1 MKRSVSLITWLVLL
15 WAWSWPLVPAPAA
28 DKVLGQR
35 AQLPNGLVWLFSPQ
49 TDLPLVSI
57 NLTLKAGSWFEPPDK
72 AGLAHLTATMLKY
85 GSRNYRAREIAA
97 RLDFIGATLTA
108 AASRDTAEVRLT
120 VLKKDLD
127 QALDVFQ
134 DIILRPTFPPSELTA
149 QITRVKASLQSEEDE
164 PGIVAERAFRK
175 VLYGS
180 HPYGY
185 PVSGTQAGLSAIRQ
199 QDLKQ
204 FHRRF
209 YRPNNA
215 ILTIVGD
222 LTEAEAQQLVEN
234 YFGQW
239 EPGEP
244 LALPPNPAAQVETR
258 EVLLINKDITQ
269 ANLVLG
275 LPGLS
280 RGDPDFYAFQLL
292 NYILGGGG
300 FASRLMDNI
309 RDNRGLAYSVA
320 SSFEPG
326 LVAGPFTITV
336 ETKNP
341 SAGEA
346 LAEILKELEKIRSE
360 PVQEQELAAAKAY
373 LIGSLPLKMDSN
385 AKRASLLSYV
395 ELHGLGLDYPWRYP
409 ELLAKIGP
417 QDLLQAAQ
425 KYLHLDRLLLVV
437 VGKQTEINLNLP
449 PDWHPVQ
456 TDIKGGK

>member
-1 MKRSVSLITWLVLL
+1 MKRSVSLISWLVLF
-15 WAWSWPLVPAPAA
+15 WVWSWPGGPALAA

-57 NLTLKAGSWFEPPDK
+57 NLTLKAGSLFEPQGK

-85 GSRNYRAREIAA
+85 GAKNYRAQEIAA
-97 RLDFIGATLTA
+97 KLDFIGATLTA
-108 AASRDTAEVRLT
+108 TAGRDTAEIRLT
-120 VLKKDLD
+120 ALRKDLD
-127 QALDVFQ
+127 EALPVLQ
-134 DIILRPTFPPSELTA
+134 DIILRPTFPPAELKA

-164 PGIVAERAFRK
+164 PGIVAERAFRNL
-175 VLYGS
+175 LYGS

-209 YRPNNA
+209 YQPNNA

-222 LTEAEAQQLVEN
+222 LTDTEAQQLVQN

-239 EPGEP
+239 EPGES
-244 LALPPNPAAQVETR
+244 LAPPPNPTPRVETR
-258 EVLLINKDITQ
+258 EVLTINKDITQ

-280 RGDPDFYAFQLL
+280 RSDPDFYAFQLL

-336 ETKNP
+336 ETKNS

-346 LAEILKELEKIRSE
+346 LTEILKELEKIRSE

-373 LIGSLPLKMDSN
+373 LIGSLPMKMDSN
-385 AKRASLLSYV
+385 AKRAALLSYV

-417 QDLLQAAQ
+417 QDLLQTAQ
-425 KYLHLDRLLLVV
+425 KYLRLDQLLLVV
-437 VGKQTEINLNLP
+437 VGKQAEINLNLSP
-449 PDWHPVQ
+449 GWKPAN
-456 TDIKGGK
+456 TDVEGGK